1 MKANLRSL
9 KINGYVSIFA
19 AICHIIWTFFFS
31 GYQEFK
37 SLNKEQWDVILIFNW
52 STALMLIIFGAL
64 SLFISKLKML
74 SDKHVQVFCYLFL
87 ILWTGRFIIDLIYP
101 VPIPFFFIENV
112 GILIRLIL
120 LFCMINILSSTIIKF
135 YTSIIGQKTK

>member
-1 MKANLRSL
+1 MKVNKLAL

-19 AICHIIWTFFFS
+19 ATCHIIWTFFFS

-37 SLNKEQWDVILIFNW
+37 SLNKEQWEVILIFNW
-52 STALMLIIFGAL
+52 STALMLIIFGTI

-74 SDKHVQVFCYLFL
+74 SDKQIQFFCFLFL
-87 ILWTGRFIIDLIYP
+87 MLWTGRFLIDLIYP
-101 VPIPFFFIENV
+101 VPIPFLFLENA
-112 GILIRLIL
+112 GILVRLIL
-120 LFCMINILSSTIIKF
+120 LFCMINLLSNTIIKL

>member
-1 MKANLRSL
+1 MKANKLAL

-19 AICHIIWTFFFS
+19 AICHIIWTFYFS

-37 SLNKEQWDVILIFNW
+37 SLNKAQWDVILIFNW
-52 STALMLIIFGAL
+52 STALMLFLFGTL

-74 SDKHVQVFCYLFL
+74 SDKQIQIFCYLFL

-101 VPIPFFFIENV
+101 VPIPFLFMGNA
-112 GILIRLIL
+112 GILVRLIL
-120 LFCMINILSSTIIKF
+120 LFCMINLLSNTIITF